1 MGDSGQSGSGKS
13 SINALLLRY
22 YDPIKGK
29 VTFDGQGAFVLSLDP
44 HQLLTRPTD
53 IREFTPSSWRQ
64 IIGVVPQDPILF
76 TGTIASNIAYGNPD
90 ATREQIEAAARE
102 ANCEFVWGMPQG
114 FDTESAFPLHFLCFF
129 ARSTRCQLY
138 LV

>member
-1 MGDSGQSGSGKS
+1 MRSFFRS
-13 SINALLLRY
+13 
-22 YDPIKGK
+22 DPRH
-29 VTFDGQGAFVLSLDP
+29 SLKR
-44 HQLLTRPTD
+44 LKD

-114 FDTESAFPLHFLCFF
+114 FDTESVFPSPPSHSQKRYVDFYV
-129 ARSTRCQLY
+129 AM
-138 LV
+138 